1 MADHVDPFR
10 LRVLKALTAAIKTIT
25 PANDYRHDL
34 ADVTESQHGVTVTK
48 ASVFRG
54 RQKFSAEGDGTT
66 EGDPLPMVSVLE
78 HPRALDALLEPD
90 GDNDSI
96 GAWDILIQGFVK
108 DDSENPTDPA
118 HHLVADV
125 IACLAK
131 EGRRRKPSLDGG
143 RGEPDILGLG
153 SQEPCVTKLA
163 IGKPVVRPGEA
174 GVSDQS
180 FFWLTLTL
188 TLAEDVEKPFA

>member
-25 PANDYRHDL
+25 PANGYRHDMS
-34 ADVTESQHGVTVTK
+34 DWPEHGVTMK
-48 ASVFRG
+48 RVFRG
-54 RQKFSAEGDGTT
+54 RQKFGD
-66 EGDPLPMVSVLE
+66 GDPLPMVSVLE

-90 GDNDSI
+90 GGNDSI

-108 DDSENPTDPA
+108 DDPENPTDPA

-125 IACLAK
+125 ISCLAK
-131 EGRRRKPSLDGG
+131 EGKRRLPSLDGG

-163 IGKPVVRPGEA
+163 IGKPIARPGEA